1 MACTMASSFNA
12 SNFRE
17 FEDTG
22 HVAVVV
28 AVTETYVRVA
38 EQNFRDVSW
47 RGRESASWSAGIC
60 AAAGG
65 VCGFNRH

>member
-1 MACTMASSFNA
+1 MASSLNA

-47 RGRESASWSAGIC
+47 RGRDYSRQLSVEVDTAAFVASTGAE
-60 AAAGG
+60 
-65 VCGFNRH
+65 